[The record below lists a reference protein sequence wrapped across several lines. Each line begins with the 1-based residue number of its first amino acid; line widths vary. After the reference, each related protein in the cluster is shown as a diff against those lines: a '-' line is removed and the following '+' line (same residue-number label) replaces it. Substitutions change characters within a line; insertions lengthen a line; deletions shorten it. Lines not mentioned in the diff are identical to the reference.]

1 MLDVHPPDHKLHG
14 VGDFF
19 LHLFTITVGLFI
31 ALSLEGLVERVHHNH
46 LREEATANITQEL
59 KDNRKNIQDATVVLQ
74 GERDNLLG
82 VLAFA
87 AARKANQPYDVDKLS
102 VSFNIAALHDASW
115 NTAATTGGL
124 SYMDYGRVENFA
136 AVYKLQEK
144 YLHLQ
149 DETLE
154 EFIQMQSYV
163 VTGQDPMQIPV
174 AEVTAAE
181 PTVRR
186 ALAHLKAMQEVGAS
200 LSKNY
205 DVALKPEQP

>member
-19 LHLFTITVGLFI
+19 LHLFTITVGLLI
-31 ALSLEGLVERVHHNH
+31 ALSLEGLVERAHHNH
-46 LREEATANITQEL
+46 LREEATVNIMQEL
-59 KDNRKNIQDATVVLQ
+59 KDNRKNMQDASVALR
-74 GERDNLLG
+74 GEHDNLLG

-87 AARKANQPYDVDKLS
+87 AARKANQPYDVSTLS
-102 VSFNIAALHDASW
+102 VSFNIVALHDASW

-124 SYMDYGRVENFA
+124 SYMDYGRVQDFA

-149 DETLE
+149 EETLE
-154 EFIQMQSYV
+154 EFIEMQSYV
-163 VTGQDPMQIPV
+163 VTGEDPMKIPV
-174 AEVTAAE
+174 TEVTAAE

-186 ALAHLKAMQEVGAS
+186 ALSHLKAMQDIGAS
-200 LSKNY
+200 LTKNY
-205 DVALKPEQP
+205 DATLKAEQP